1 VAKAVSVNQQLEK
14 LREEIRR
21 HEELYYA
28 HDSPEISDREYDAL
42 LERLQELERQHPEL
56 ISNDSPTQRV
66 GGRPVEGFAQVVHRR
81 SMLSLDNSYNIEE
94 LRAFDV
100 RCQRLADGRAVD
112 YVAELKIDGL
122 SLALHYE
129 NQVLARAVTRG
140 DGRVGEDVTANA
152 RTIRSVPLRLNRI
165 GASATDSDSKFQI
178 PDSKSQ
184 TSDLKSQSSKNNPGV
199 GDLKSEISK
208 NKSGNNDLNSEISNA
223 KSESS
228 NLKSEISNLKSQS
241 SKLKSEI
248 SNQKSKNSSQKSE
261 TSNLRSEIAT
271 VEVRGEAFIP
281 RKVFERINAEREDQ
295 NEPRFANP
303 RNAAAG
309 TIRQLD
315 PKITASRRLEM
326 FAYDLLAGERKP
338 FPTHWQA
345 LNWMQQAGLRINP
358 ERVLCKSIDEVIEFA
373 NRMEAK
379 RDELDYEI
387 DGLVVKVNSTA
398 LQDEFGTTN
407 KAPRWAIAY
416 KYAARQATTQVLS
429 IVVQVGRTGALTPV
443 ANLEPVVLAGT
454 TVSRATLHNPDE
466 VKRLGIRIG
475 DWVLIEKGGDV
486 IPKVLKVI
494 KAKRTGAEKVFRMPR
509 KCPVCGGEISRPE
522 GEVVSRCI
530 AADCPAQ
537 LEGRLL
543 HFSSRRAMRI
553 EGLGES
559 LVHQLVESGKVHD
572 AGDLYSLTL
581 EDVADLERMAK
592 KSASNLLAQIEA
604 SKHKD
609 LANLIYALGLRH
621 VGDRTATT
629 LARQFGSLEALS
641 KATVEELDD
650 VPEIGLTVA
659 QSVRDWF
666 DDQGNLALCERLA
679 AAGVQTKMEMTRQQ
693 TDERFAGKTFVL
705 TGTLAGFTRDE
716 ARAAIEARGGRASGS
731 VSKKTDFVVAGEE
744 AGSKLDKATELGV
757 TVLDEEAFRK
767 MLS

>member
-1 VAKAVSVNQQLEK
+1 LSVTKAISVEQQLEK
-14 LREEIRR
+14 LRAEIRR

-42 LERLQELERQHPEL
+42 LERLHELEQQNPEL
-56 ISNDSPTQRV
+56 ISSDSPTQRV

-81 SMLSLDNSYNIEE
+81 PMLSLDNSYNIDE

-129 NQVLARAVTRG
+129 DQVLARAVTRG

-152 RTIRSVPLRLNRI
+152 RTIRSIPLRINSKAKALT
-165 GASATDSDSKFQI
+165 TD
-178 PDSKSQ
+178 
-184 TSDLKSQSSKNNPGV
+184 
-199 GDLKSEISK
+199 
-208 NKSGNNDLNSEISNA
+208 
-223 KSESS
+223 
-228 NLKSEISNLKSQS
+228 
-241 SKLKSEI
+241 
-248 SNQKSKNSSQKSE
+248 
-261 TSNLRSEIAT
+261 

-281 RKVFERINAEREDQ
+281 RKVFERINAEREEQD
-295 NEPRFANP
+295 EPRFANP

-338 FPTHWQA
+338 FATHWQA
-345 LNWMQQAGLRINP
+345 LDWMEQAGLRVNP
-358 ERVLCKSIDEVIEFA
+358 ERVLCKSIEEVIEFA

-416 KYAARQATTQVLS
+416 KYAARQAETQVLS

-494 KAKRTGAEKVFRMPR
+494 EAKRTGAEKSFRMPR

-543 HFSSRRAMRI
+543 HFASRRAMRI

-581 EDVADLERMAK
+581 EDVAGLERMAK

-604 SKHKD
+604 SKQKD

-629 LARQFGSLEALS
+629 LARHFGSLDALS

-659 QSVRDWF
+659 ESVRDWF
-666 DDQGNLALCERLA
+666 DDEGNRALCQRLST
-679 AAGVQTKMEMTRQQ
+679 AGVQTKMEMTRKQ
-693 TDERFAGKTFVL
+693 TDDRFAGKTFVL
-705 TGTLAGFTRDE
+705 TGTLADFTRDE
-716 ARAAIEARGGRASGS
+716 ARSEIESRGGRVSGS

-757 TVLDEEAFRK
+757 TVLDEEAFKK

>member
-1 VAKAVSVNQQLEK
+1 MVKAVSVEQQVEK
-14 LREEIRR
+14 LRDEIGR
-21 HEELYYA
+21 HEELYYV
-28 HDSPEISDREYDAL
+28 HDKPEISDREYDAL
-42 LERLQELERQHPEL
+42 LERLQALEQQHPEL
-56 ISNDSPTQRV
+56 VTSDSPTQRV
-66 GGRPVEGFAQVVHRR
+66 GGRPAEGFAEVVHRR
-81 SMLSLDNSYNIEE
+81 PMLSLDNSYNIEE
-94 LRAFDV
+94 LRAFDA
-100 RCQRLADGRAVD
+100 RCQRLADGRAID

-140 DGRVGEDVTANA
+140 DGRIGEEVTANA
-152 RTIRSVPLRLNRI
+152 RTIRSIPLKLRENKR
-165 GASATDSDSKFQI
+165 
-178 PDSKSQ
+178 PSKSKPEI
-184 TSDLKSQSSKNNPGV
+184 SA
-199 GDLKSEISK
+199 LKSEISI
-208 NKSGNNDLNSEISNA
+208 L
-223 KSESS
+223 
-228 NLKSEISNLKSQS
+228 
-241 SKLKSEI
+241 
-248 SNQKSKNSSQKSE
+248 
-261 TSNLRSEIAT
+261 
-271 VEVRGEAFIP
+271 EVRGEAFIP
-281 RKVFERINAEREDQ
+281 RKVFERINADREDQ

-315 PKITASRRLEM
+315 PRITASRRLEM

-338 FPTHWQA
+338 FATHWEA
-345 LNWMQQAGLRINP
+345 LDWMEQAGFRVNP
-358 ERVLCKSIDEVIEFA
+358 ERVLCASIEEVIEFA
-373 NRMEAK
+373 NRMEAR
-379 RDELDYEI
+379 RDDLDYEI

-398 LQDEFGTTN
+398 LQDEFGSTN

-494 KAKRTGAEKVFRMPR
+494 EAKRTGAEKTFRMPK

-522 GEVVSRCI
+522 GEVVSRCV

-543 HFSSRRAMRI
+543 HFASRRAMRI

-581 EDVADLERMAK
+581 EDVAGLERMAK
-592 KSASNLLAQIEA
+592 KSASNLLAQIQA
-604 SKHKD
+604 SKQRD
-609 LANLIYALGLRH
+609 LPNLIYALGLRH

-666 DDQGNLALCERLA
+666 DDEGNLALCERLA
-679 AAGVQTKMEMTRQQ
+679 AGGVRSKMEKSSQPA
-693 TDERFAGKTFVL
+693 DDKFAGKTFVL
-705 TGTLAGFTRDE
+705 TGTLASFTRDE
-716 ARAAIEARGGRASGS
+716 ARAAIERRGGRVSGS

-757 TVLDEEAFRK
+757 TVLDEEAFKK
-767 MLS
+767 MLG